1 MLWSR
6 LCPGPSVGVLGLAS
20 DEASERGG
28 YNWESDLKYLYS
40 FHSLIVDMVAVL
52 LVAVVKIKVDSTSD
66 AFFIVAITF
75 EVVNLVTG
83 LVEVEIEM
91 LDGHVCSL

>member
-1 MLWSR
+1 ME
-6 LCPGPSVGVLGLAS
+6 PSFAPVLAWVCLALLAS

-40 FHSLIVDMVAVL
+40 FHSLIVDTVAVL
-52 LVAVVKIKVDSTSD
+52 LVAVVKVVSTSEAIDKVDFTL
-66 AFFIVAITF
+66 

-91 LDGHVCSL
+91 LDGHVRSL

>member
-1 MLWSR
+1 MGIR
-6 LCPGPSVGVLGLAS
+6 LEIPL
-20 DEASERGG
+20 
-28 YNWESDLKYLYS
+28 S

-52 LVAVVKIKVDSTSD
+52 LIAIVKVVSTSN
-66 AFFIVAITF
+66 AFFIVAITL

-83 LVEVEIEM
+83 LIEVEIEM

>member
-20 DEASERGG
+20 DEVSERGG

-40 FHSLIVDMVAVL
+40 FHSLIVDTVAVL
-52 LVAVVKIKVDSTSD
+52 LVAVVKVVSTSD
-66 AFFIVAITF
+66 AFFIIAITL

-91 LDGHVCSL
+91 LDGHVRSL